1 VVRTLNR
8 EENTLEEFLLMNSN
22 GMLSE
27 ELRNF
32 KMV

>member
-1 VVRTLNR
+1 MQTQ
-8 EENTLEEFLLMNSN
+8 EENILEEFLLMNSN
-22 GMLSE
+22 SVHSE